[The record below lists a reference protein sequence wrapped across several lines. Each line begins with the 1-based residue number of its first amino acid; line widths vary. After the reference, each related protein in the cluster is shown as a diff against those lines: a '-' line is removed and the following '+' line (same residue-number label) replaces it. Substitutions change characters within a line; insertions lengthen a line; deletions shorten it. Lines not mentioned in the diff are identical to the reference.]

1 MNQLIELQQR
11 LVQRNPET
19 NYILSDLKVNGEKSE
34 PNESLN
40 GQDLKRKRINSE
52 GSSEKSENEDDE
64 EIFSDTDEEMRAED
78 IKLSKKGKKIKAFH
92 FNSLK
97 PHQFEEYLAGFNKI
111 FIKYRDSTIQKWY
124 DKTRLTSG
132 KSFESLEKPILQQI
146 EHVIFQKNIVFKL
159 KSIFLDFVRQRQNY

>member
-19 NYILSDLKVNGEKSE
+19 NYILSDLKIESEKSE
-34 PNESLN
+34 PNQSIN
-40 GQDLKRKRINSE
+40 GQDLKRKRVNSE

-64 EIFSDTDEEMRAED
+64 EIFSDTDEEMRAEE
-78 IKLSKKGKKIKAFH
+78 IKRAKKEKKIKTFH
-92 FNSLK
+92 FNSMK
-97 PHQFEEYLAGFNKI
+97 PEQFEEYLAGFNKS
-111 FIKYRDSTIQKWY
+111 FVKYRDSTIQKWY

-146 EHVIFQKNIVFKL
+146 EHVHFWFK
-159 KSIFLDFVRQRQNY
+159 KFYFKKENYFFLDFVRQR